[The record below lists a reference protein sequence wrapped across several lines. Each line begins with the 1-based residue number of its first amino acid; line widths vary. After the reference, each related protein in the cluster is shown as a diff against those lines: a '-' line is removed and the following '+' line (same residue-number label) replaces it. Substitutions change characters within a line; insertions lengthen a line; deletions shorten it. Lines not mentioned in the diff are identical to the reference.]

1 MSIINHLK
9 NSDIIIIKRN
19 NGIDMYQKI
28 TDREINIII
37 KVILK
42 RLGSPSNKNT
52 SKSTN
57 NIRMNAIFFKV

>member
-9 NSDIIIIKRN
+9 NSDVIIIKRN
-19 NGIDMYQKI
+19 TGIEIYQKI

-57 NIRMNAIFFKV
+57 NIRINAIFLKV